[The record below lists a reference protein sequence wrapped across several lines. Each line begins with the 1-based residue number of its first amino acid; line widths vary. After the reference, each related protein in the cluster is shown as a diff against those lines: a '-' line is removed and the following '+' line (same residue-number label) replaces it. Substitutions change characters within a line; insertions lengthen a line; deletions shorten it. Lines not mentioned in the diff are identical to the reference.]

1 MANLSEKVLQRLTF
15 YYYILVDWA
24 AQDQTYIS
32 SPMLAEMLGIDD
44 SQVRKDLKLLNN
56 VGKNKVGYEVKEL
69 KASIEKTLGLK
80 RPKSAWIIGAGNL
93 GAALAKYDNFAHY
106 GLRITALFDNSIAKV
121 KRKINGL
128 KVFHTAQLMAWAKK
142 HPAEIA
148 ILTVPAPA
156 AQNAADLVIAA
167 GAKYI
172 WNFAPAVIKVPT
184 GVKVWYE
191 NIMGD
196 FISFTAQMPS

>member
-1 MANLSEKVLQRLTF
+1 MALSEKVLQRLTF

-24 AQDQTYIS
+24 AQDQMYIS

-56 VGKNKVGYEVKEL
+56 SGKNKVGYEVKEL

-80 RPKSAWIIGAGNL
+80 RPKAAFIIGAGNL

-106 GLRITALFDNSIAKV
+106 GLRITALFDNSVAKI
-121 KRKINGL
+121 KRKINGHQVL
-128 KVFHTAQLMAWAKK
+128 HTAQLMTWAQK

-148 ILTVPAPA
+148 ILTVPAAA
-156 AQNAADLVIAA
+156 AQTAADLAIAA

-172 WNFAPAVIKVPT
+172 WNFAPAVIKVPH
-184 GVKVWYE
+184 GIKVWYE

-196 FISFTAQMPS
+196 FLSFTAQMPS